1 MKLKSFT
8 FQTKKPW
15 PLVLGL
21 DIGKRSLKYL
31 LLQRKGS
38 SIRVEAFGKYCL
50 EKGDVKLNN
59 RTDQVLRNLFRKG
72 KAFRRAKVVVGVEG
86 SKLIVKK
93 ESFPSLAKKELLQT
107 IFFGMKQEVVGDG
120 DDSDFLYDYIS
131 LGPDHEKENHTRYIT
146 IGLPEEIA
154 YEKVGHIVANDVV
167 PAKVTPTVLAI
178 TNLVRYIP
186 DIQKKNIVCILDIG
200 AHRSMLVIIKQGEMD
215 YFREIVIGGEDFT
228 KAITGIIFH
237 EGRAIQFNDK
247 ESVEFK
253 NQYGYPLGFSEG
265 MTFHGAPLSEVG
277 TMMRPVVER
286 LAGEIKRS
294 FGFYKDNS
302 EGGTEPEVLYL
313 IGGGARMK
321 HLPEVLSEKSEIPVS
336 VFPVPEDIR
345 VSGSV
350 NQNEVFGNK
359 FLEQAVSLSLAME
372 SSSEGNLLPQA
383 YSKIHRTNNIKLG
396 FQYAALGVVSILVFL
411 TLMIRNSAQSTKD
424 RLEQFEKRASK
435 LKNTGQ
441 LFTALLNEQKILEG
455 KIGSLDIHVKQDNTM
470 IQVLRLISNTMPGD
484 VSLVLLDYGKDEDDS
499 KKKQS
504 TEETVPRKIV
514 LMRGVSVKPPNDVG
528 IYLAR
533 FILDLEKSGY
543 FSEVV
548 LKETETPPE
557 QEEYWFEISAY
568 LR

>member
-21 DIGKRSLKYL
+21 DIGQRSLKYL

-38 SIRVEAFGKYCL
+38 STRVEAFGKYCL

-59 RTDQVLRNLFRKG
+59 RADQVLGNLFRKG
-72 KAFRRAKVVVGVEG
+72 KAFRQAKVVVGVEG

-107 IFFGMKQEVVGDG
+107 IFFGMQQEAGVEEEDTNFVC
-120 DDSDFLYDYIS
+120 DYIS
-131 LGPDHEKENHTRYIT
+131 LGPDYEKENHTRYIT

-154 YEKVGHIVANDVV
+154 YEKVGHIVANDLV

-178 TNLVRYIP
+178 KNLVRYIP
-186 DIQKKNIVCILDIG
+186 DIQKKNVVCILDIG

-247 ESVEFK
+247 ESEEFK

-302 EGGTEPEVLYL
+302 EGTEPEVLYL

-321 HLPEVLSEKSEIPVS
+321 HLPEVLSEKVGITVS
-336 VFPVPEDIR
+336 VFPVPEEVR
-345 VSGSV
+345 VSGGV
-350 NQNEVFGNK
+350 NQNKVFGNK

-372 SSSEGNLLPQA
+372 SSFEGNLLPQV
-383 YSKIHRTNNIKLG
+383 YSRIHLKNNIKLG
-396 FQYAALGVVSILVFL
+396 LQYAALGIVSILVFL
-411 TLMIRNSAQSTKD
+411 ALMIHNSAQSTKD
-424 RLEQFEKRASK
+424 RLDQFEERASR
-435 LKNTGQ
+435 LKDTGQ

-455 KIGSLDIHVKQDNTM
+455 KIGNLDLHVKQDTTM
-470 IQVLRLISNTMPGD
+470 IQVLRLISNTIPRD
-484 VSLVLLDYGKDEDDS
+484 ISLVLLDYGMEEDDS
-499 KKKQS
+499 QKKQS
-504 TEETVPRKIV
+504 TEETVPRKRV